1 MPSLPFARST
11 VDVSA
16 RHVHE
21 LVSEPVAED
30 YRALLQAALAHC
42 DVALLDVGCSDM
54 SQQGRRVV
62 DLLRPFALATEDPEA
77 ASTLRFRFGR
87 GSAALLAEAAPSLYA
102 WQAPALPANLCLMR
116 RGGGPWLLTLAAE
129 AAGYLEISAMERA
142 LLNSTAPRLAAL
154 LANRGT
160 HEATLAL
167 VERRFE
173 ESLERLAA
181 DLVEHGRAT
190 LDENREHLADVLQA
204 WLLSG
209 ESARIAVALEVA
221 GALNL
226 TELLPEVEALAAE
239 DEASIPEFFAR
250 HPVLG
255 ERWRARRRRAVL
267 AAQQRLELSEPRT
280 AW

>member
-21 LVSEPVAED
+21 LVSEPVGED
-30 YRALLQAALAHC
+30 YRTLLQAALAHC
-42 DVALLDVGCSDM
+42 DVALLDVSSPDM
-54 SQQGRRVV
+54 SHEGRRVV
-62 DLLRPFALATEDPEA
+62 ELLRPFALATENPEDA
-77 ASTLRFRFGR
+77 PTLRVRFDR
-87 GSAALLAEAAPSLYA
+87 VSAGLLAEAAPGLYA
-102 WQAPALPANLCLMR
+102 WRAPEMPANLCLMR
-116 RGGGPWLLTLAAE
+116 RGGGPWLLSLAAE

-142 LLNSTAPRLAAL
+142 LLNSTAPRLASL

-181 DLVEHGRAT
+181 DLVEHGRVT

-209 ESARIAVALEVA
+209 ESARVAVALEVA
-221 GALNL
+221 GSLNL
-226 TELLPEVEALAAE
+226 TELLPEVEALAAQ
-239 DEASIPEFFAR
+239 DEVPIPEFFDR

-267 AAQQRLELSEPRT
+267 AAQERLTLSEPRT